1 MEPRFPCSKTE
12 ILALREGVQWFPQP
26 LARETNIWK
35 VKKAHFTLLIV
46 ADYCKVWEMVD
57 SIYSILTFR
66 LPSMS
71 VEARL
76 RVGGE

>member
-1 MEPRFPCSKTE
+1 V
-12 ILALREGVQWFPQP
+12 REFNGFRNHLQGKQIFG
-26 LARETNIWK
+26 R

-46 ADYCKVWEMVD
+46 ADYGKVWEMVD